1 MFKKKGPAETEN
13 FERVDTLI
21 GKDTL
26 FEGMIKATGT
36 VRIDGEYKG
45 EIKTKGDLVI
55 GESGKVE
62 ANIDAR
68 NVLIGGTIK
77 GNINANGKVDIAPTG
92 KLFGDMRVKN
102 LLIEVGA
109 IFKGNC
115 TMDKEDLDK
124 SGEKARDNYASQ
136 GPIKTDTYNSTSNL
150 R

>member
-1 MFKKKGPAETEN
+1 MMFKKKGPVETEN
-13 FERVDTLI
+13 FEKIDTLI

-26 FEGMIKATGT
+26 FEGVIKATGT

-55 GESGKVE
+55 GETGKVE

-68 NVLIGGTIK
+68 NVLVAGTIR
-77 GNINANGKVDIAPTG
+77 GNITANGKVDLAPTG
-92 KLFGDMRVKN
+92 KLYGDMRVKN

-115 TMDKEDLDK
+115 SMEKDDLDK
-124 SGEKARDNYASQ
+124 SGEKPKDLYSTIN
-136 GPIKTDTYNSTSNL
+136 PIKN
-150 R
+150 